1 MTNTLKT
8 SLAAGFVAVALAAGS
23 TLVSAQ
29 DGQMRR
35 GPGPGMRGPGPGGQ
49 MGPGGPGGPGRRGP
63 GGPMG
68 IGGPEFR
75 ELDLTDGQREQI
87 KAIVDSHQAEFKAV
101 REKLGAAHQGMRALL
116 DAETLDESAVRAKS
130 AEVAAADA
138 DAAILQAKV
147 RSETLTVLTAE
158 QQAKLKE
165 LRATRQSRM
174 KIRREGN

>member
-1 MTNTLKT
+1 M
-8 SLAAGFVAVALAAGS
+8 
-23 TLVSAQ
+23 
-29 DGQMRR
+29 
-35 GPGPGMRGPGPGGQ
+35 
-49 MGPGGPGGPGRRGP
+49 
-63 GGPMG
+63 GPMG

-75 ELDLTDGQREQI
+75 ALDLTDGQREQI

-101 REKLGAAHQGMRALL
+101 GDKLGAAHQGMRALL
-116 DAETLDESAVRAKS
+116 EAETLDESAVRAKS
-130 AEVAAADA
+130 AEVAAAQA

-147 RSETLTVLTAE
+147 RTETLTVLTAE